1 MWSLN
6 EISNLPEVLY
16 KEGDLKNFSKF
27 TDEQKKQSS
36 GFVQSRSS
44 SKAVL
49 RNFAKFTDNYFARA
63 SFLIKLHT
71 GVSEP
76 AVQ

>member
-27 TDEQKKQSS
+27 TDEQKKKSS
-36 GFVQSRSS
+36 GFVQFIKVRRT
-44 SKAVL
+44 VL
-49 RNFAKFTDNYFARA
+49 VKQSARNFVLAHL
-63 SFLIKLHT
+63 S
-71 GVSEP
+71 
-76 AVQ
+76 